1 MGLLRIRSQAQ
12 KAAGVRTRHG
22 SDQRV
27 HSLNPKLME
36 VGWFQTVSL
45 PQGTLKGDA
54 HARRRHVFRFALLVI
69 VAAERSKR
77 RPAFS
82 LWPVR
87 PEALRSALRAGFLT
101 RLSCSLGPQQYIRHM
116 AYKGIV
122 QTPIASPRLRKPA
135 GEFAVWA
142 ATSGPNQYGPSARG
156 RAEAVWGCATRGW
169 SPSGGVLR

>member
-1 MGLLRIRSQAQ
+1 MA
-12 KAAGVRTRHG
+12 
-22 SDQRV
+22 
-27 HSLNPKLME
+27 
-36 VGWFQTVSL
+36 
-45 PQGTLKGDA
+45 
-54 HARRRHVFRFALLVI
+54 I

-101 RLSCSLGPQQYIRHM
+101 RLWCSLGPQQYIRRM
-116 AYKGIV
+116 AYKGSV
-122 QTPIASPRLRKPA
+122 QTPIASLRLGKPA

-156 RAEAVWGCATRGW
+156 RAEAVWGCATRGRRHGLTIRHAD
-169 SPSGGVLR
+169 SRSQPAIFLSKIAGVIGGCCPVSTRHNSSSETPSGVLRQAGFCVSGLF